1 MLDSQTG
8 AENGG
13 REKNAG
19 AQLAFPFPPF
29 SQSRTPNPWDGA
41 AHIQGR
47 SFSVKLFGKSHTEMS
62 RGIFLWVIL
71 GLIKLAL
78 NISHHSS

>member
-1 MLDSQTG
+1 MEEG
-8 AENGG
+8 
-13 REKNAG
+13 EKNVG

-47 SFSVKLFGKSHTEMS
+47 SFC
-62 RGIFLWVIL
+62 
-71 GLIKLAL
+71 
-78 NISHHSS
+78 